1 MWTKTG
7 PYASAKL
14 GGKIDKLMLTASI
27 SVEAQAEDGNSLLN
41 VYRRFSMLRNSCPA
55 LAEGTMSPAS
65 VQGSSIAAWYMTST
79 EGQKVLVIHNLAS
92 SSKTVSVQDDMS
104 KPLAV
109 LGEVSRNGND
119 LILGANSSAVFQL

>member
-1 MWTKTG
+1 
-7 PYASAKL
+7 
-14 GGKIDKLMLTASI
+14 
-27 SVEAQAEDGNSLLN
+27 
-41 VYRRFSMLRNSCPA
+41 
-55 LAEGTMSPAS
+55 MSRAD
-65 VQGSSIAAWYMTST
+65 VLFVDMCQNILDHGFST